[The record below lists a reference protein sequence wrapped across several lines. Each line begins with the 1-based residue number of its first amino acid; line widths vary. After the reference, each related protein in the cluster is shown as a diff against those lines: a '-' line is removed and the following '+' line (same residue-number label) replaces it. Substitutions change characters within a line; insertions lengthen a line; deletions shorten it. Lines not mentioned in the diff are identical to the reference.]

1 MWQPS
6 VSATFRRVR
15 SWIFVS
21 PWRLRPTAQARW
33 ASLVVLDWVGAASDV
48 PTSTRAVIDVTPAT
62 DQQVADAPADRAVIA
77 EIVKI
82 ASASARDDALRSNSR
97 GDFDGA
103 LSSINKAIDL
113 VTVLERDYP
122 EAAAEAAVLRESLGS
137 YSVSMPA
144 MEAKRQKMAS
154 YEQRRSRAR

>member
-1 MWQPS
+1 
-6 VSATFRRVR
+6 
-15 SWIFVS
+15 
-21 PWRLRPTAQARW
+21 LRPTAQARW